1 MELLDLG
8 VALAG
13 LVLVLFGAALSV
25 YATALLGVLIGA
37 AGGYVLAPQ
46 LLGVVGAG
54 GVVGLAVAVVAGG
67 ALGAVLASVALSVAT
82 AVPSFVVGAYLGL
95 YAVTPLFTA
104 GGLIRYPVAVA
115 TGVAGAAL
123 GLMLTRIALTFVTAF
138 VGAALASGSVTLADF
153 TAARDGFSPD
163 PILFDPLATTPV
175 AVVEVP
181 LFGALFALGVLSQIG
196 LFELGWVTRLAAAIP
211 GIGRVLGD
219 N

>member
-104 GGLIRYPVAVA
+104 GGLVRYPVAVA

-123 GLMLTRIALTFVTAF
+123 GLMLTRVALTFVTAF